1 MEAHNP
7 AWTDEAAGRL
17 VRPYTLT
24 GGRTQASGEVFDLV
38 SFVLTVV
45 GPVIPEHSRLQPEHL
60 SVLDLCRMPLS
71 VVDVASRLDL
81 PIGVVRVLLDDLL
94 TDRLITVQE
103 PVYRTQLPDVYTLE
117 AVLDGLKAL

>member
-1 MEAHNP
+1 MEAHYP
-7 AWTDEAAGRL
+7 GWTDEAAGRL

-24 GGRTQASGEVFDLV
+24 GGRTQVNGELFDLV

-45 GPVIPEHSRLQPEHL
+45 DPVVSDQSRMQPEHML
-60 SVLDLCRMPLS
+60 VLDLCRMPLS

-81 PIGVVRVLLDDLL
+81 PVGVVRVLLGDLL
-94 TDRLITVQE
+94 IDQLITVQE
-103 PVYRTQLPDVYTLE
+103 PVYQTQLPDVYTLE